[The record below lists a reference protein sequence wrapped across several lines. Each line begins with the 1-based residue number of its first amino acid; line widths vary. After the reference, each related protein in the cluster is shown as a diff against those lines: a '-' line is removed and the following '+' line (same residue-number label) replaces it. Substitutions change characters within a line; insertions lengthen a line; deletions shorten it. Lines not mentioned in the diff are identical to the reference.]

1 MEEGVLKM
9 TRICTTN
16 QPSQALSRLFLG
28 EAAMVSLKVYRM
40 SNPEIAFDVFRR

>member
-1 MEEGVLKM
+1 M

-28 EAAMVSLKVYRM
+28 EAAMVSLEF
-40 SNPEIAFDVFRR
+40 SNEQSTKSFDCVQGGDRDERA